1 MYTRPLWASPKQR
14 ASCAAVTIAFRS
26 GFVPLCAESVRER
39 IAQWA
44 EDCLP
49 GFSLVRSR
57 ELCTVGVDQVVDWLC
72 LLLDSHFAALVL
84 TRVHSSALH
93 CTACAGHSLSARLM
107 LRCLG
112 HLECRCDANPR
123 VLSVQASSPECHT
136 LLMQLQ
142 SKVSEHVELCA
153 VLQVPSAAHAQAC
166 RRGRNKS
173 GT

>member
-1 MYTRPLWASPKQR
+1 MGRRLPAGLFS
-14 ASCAAVTIAFRS
+14 RS
-26 GFVPLCAESVRER
+26 L
-39 IAQWA
+39 
-44 EDCLP
+44 
-49 GFSLVRSR
+49 SR

-93 CTACAGHSLSARLM
+93 CTACAGHSLSALLM

-112 HLECRCDANPR
+112 CLACRCDANPR

-153 VLQVPSAAHAQAC
+153 VLQVPSAVHAQAC